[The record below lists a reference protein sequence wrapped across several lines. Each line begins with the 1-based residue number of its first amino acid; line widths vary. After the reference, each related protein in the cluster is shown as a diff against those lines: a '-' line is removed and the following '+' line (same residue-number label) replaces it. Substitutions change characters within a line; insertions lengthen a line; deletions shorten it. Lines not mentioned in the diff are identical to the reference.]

1 MAEGASADTLTVV
14 DGSVSRG
21 KVRHARRMSQKM
33 FLHKVCESA
42 LLQERK
48 TALLTEKE
56 RSPPSSCASFQACK
70 PSRCVECSA
79 SWSTTSSGTTARRGE
94 QDRENL
100 PQGGPNVQTRSAGE
114 NKCNISKVVTT
125 LS

>member
-48 TALLTEKE
+48 TALLTEK
-56 RSPPSSCASFQACK
+56 S
-70 PSRCVECSA
+70 
-79 SWSTTSSGTTARRGE
+79 ARRLLHAQASKLASHPAVWNVAHHGQQHRQEQRQGGE